1 MKNVMIV
8 LTCLVPLLLFL
19 AYGVSRDNDCL
30 SEQDAELIFNS
41 ALDKESI
48 GKHSEAYRLYK
59 KIDAHACENY
69 GLRAKSFE
77 KAVSLKKNLV

>member
-8 LTCLVPLLLFL
+8 LTCLIPLLLFL

-41 ALDKESI
+41 ALDKENI
-48 GKHSEAYRLYK
+48 GNHSEAYRLYK
-59 KIDAHACENY
+59 KIDAHACDNY
-69 GLRAKSFE
+69 DLRTKAFE
-77 KAVSLKKNLV
+77 KTVSLKKKLV